1 MTSDRRERMKGLFE
15 GTVRRAPFDRASF
28 IADLCDEPLGPEAM
42 RLIVQQESAGG
53 FLESPPCRAPQENQG
68 KSTIALAAGARL
80 GRYEILGLAGRGG
93 MGEVYR
99 ARDTSLD
106 RQVAIKVIGA
116 SLEGDPTLGNGLLL
130 RAPL

>member
-1 MTSDRRERMKGLFE
+1 MTTDRRERIKGLFE
-15 GTVRRAPFDRASF
+15 ETVRRPPFDRASF
-28 IADLCDEPLGPEAM
+28 VADLCDEPLRADVM

-53 FLESPPCRAPQENQG
+53 FLESPPFRVPQENQG
-68 KSTIALAAGARL
+68 TSTIALASGARL
-80 GRYEILGLAGRGG
+80 GPYEILGLAGRGG

-99 ARDTSLD
+99 ARDTRLG
-106 RQVAIKVIGA
+106 RRVAIKVIGA